1 MDARFESTITP
12 VLERVE
18 PVIERVERASQETAP
33 VVGYLLTP
41 VALAGYVL
49 AFWRLAADL
58 KWVGEFFINNGLFS
72 HWQVWLALAIG
83 IHMLATYLNRFGR
96 SDDTLAS

>member
-1 MDARFESTITP
+1 MDVRLETTINP

-18 PVIERVERASQETAP
+18 KASQETAP

-58 KWVGEFFINNGLFS
+58 KWVGEFFISNGLFS
-72 HWQVWLALAIG
+72 HWQVWLAVAIC
-83 IHMLATYLNRFGR
+83 IHILATYLNRFGR
-96 SDDTLAS
+96 PDDTVLS

>member
-1 MDARFESTITP
+1 MDARLVSTINP

-18 PVIERVERASQETAP
+18 KASQETAP

-58 KWVGEFFINNGLFS
+58 KWVGEFFINTGLFS

-83 IHMLATYLNRFGR
+83 IHILATYLNRFSR
-96 SDDTLAS
+96 SDDTFVS